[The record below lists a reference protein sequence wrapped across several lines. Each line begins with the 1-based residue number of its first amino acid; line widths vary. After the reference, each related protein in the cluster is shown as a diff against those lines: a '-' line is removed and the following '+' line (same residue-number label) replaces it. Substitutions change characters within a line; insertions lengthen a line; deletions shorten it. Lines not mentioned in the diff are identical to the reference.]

1 MLEEVFDDLD
11 ESFEGVIKGLRRDLS
26 KIRTGR
32 ANPAIFDGLRVDYY
46 GTPTPLNQVGAVK
59 VVDANLIT
67 IQPWEKTMIPIIE
80 KSIMASDLG
89 LNPTNDGVLIRVP
102 IPPLTGDRRKEL
114 VKLVKRTGEEHK
126 VAVRNHRR
134 DANDMIKALQK
145 DSDISEDDMHR
156 ALKDVQERTNTTVNE
171 VEQHISAKEKEILE
185 V

>member
-1 MLEEVFDDLD
+1 MLDEVFGDLT
-11 ESFEGVIKGLRRDLS
+11 ESFKGVIAGLKRDLS

-67 IQPWEKTMIPIIE
+67 IQPWEKAMLPLIE
-80 KSIMASDLG
+80 KAIHASDLG
-89 LNPTNDGVLIRVP
+89 LNPSNDGVLVRVP
-102 IPPLTGDRRKEL
+102 IPPLTGERRQDL

-126 VAVRNHRR
+126 IATRTHRR

-145 DSDISEDDMHR
+145 DSEISEDEMHR
-156 ALKDVQERTNTTVNE
+156 ALKSVQDSTDKTVATVDE
-171 VEQHISAKEKEILE
+171 LLAAKEKEIL
-185 V
+185 

>member
-1 MLEEVFDDLD
+1 MLDEVFEDLTD
-11 ESFEGVIKGLRRDLS
+11 SFESVVKGLRRDLS

-67 IQPWEKTMIPIIE
+67 IQPWEKPMIPLIE
-80 KSIMASDLG
+80 KAILTSDLG

-102 IPPLTGDRRKEL
+102 IPPLTGERRKEL
-114 VKLVKRTGEEHK
+114 VKLVKKTGEDHK
-126 VAVRNHRR
+126 VATRNHRR
-134 DANDMIKALQK
+134 DANDLIKSLQK
-145 DSDISEDDMHR
+145 DGDISEDEMHR
-156 ALKDVQERTNTTVNE
+156 ALKDVQEATNKTVGE
-171 VEQHISAKEKEILE
+171 VDAIITGKEKEITE

>member
-1 MLEEVFDDLD
+1 MLDEVFEDLN
-11 ESFEGVIKGLRRDLS
+11 ESFESVKKGLLKDLS

-46 GTPTPLNQVGAVK
+46 GTGTPLNQVGAVK

-67 IQPWEKTMIPIIE
+67 IQPWEKNMIPLIE
-80 KSIMASDLG
+80 KAIHASDLG

-102 IPPLTGDRRKEL
+102 IPALTGERRREL
-114 VKLVKRTGEEHK
+114 VKLVKKTGEEHK
-126 VAVRNHRR
+126 VATRNHRR

-145 DSDISEDDMHR
+145 DSDISEDEMHR
-156 ALKDVQERTNTTVNE
+156 ALKDVQESTDQTVAE
-171 VEQHISAKEKEILE
+171 VDKIVSGKEKEITE